1 MIAGKSGE
9 VIITNDGA
17 TILQQME
24 VAHPTAKMLVDLAK
38 AQDTEAGDGT
48 TSVTVLCGAF
58 LDAAQKLL
66 EKGIHPT
73 IISEA
78 FVVAEQQAVKFI
90 EAISSPV
97 DLTDR
102 EQLIKVAS
110 TSLNSK
116 VVSQNAQVLAP
127 VAVDAMLRIIDP
139 TTATNVDLRDVAIV
153 KKIGGTIDDT
163 ELVDGLVFTQKA
175 VKAAGGPTRV
185 PNAKIGLI
193 QFCLSPPKTD
203 IDQSV
208 IVSDYAQMDRILK
221 EERKYILDLCKKI
234 QKTGCNVLFIQ
245 KSILRDAV
253 TDLSLHFLAKMK
265 ILVVNDIERD
275 DIEFICKTVGCT
287 PAASIETFTAEK
299 LGKADL
305 VAEEATPDSKIV
317 RVSGVPNPGK
327 TVTIFVRASN
337 KMTLDEVRARSRPRP
352 SPRRFAHYAPRANCR
367 HTARAQADRSIHDAL
382 CVLRCLVKKRYLTP
396 GGGAPEAEAS
406 FRLAHWSNELPG
418 MQAYCVKAFATAL
431 DVRARARARACACTR
446 TSHAVANALTLKAC
460 MPGSRLS
467 ARTGARARAHA
478 RPWRPVGA
486 SARSRPAAPRAHA
499 LGARSAP
506 PRRAGHPVHA
516 LGERGA
522 ERHQHGDRAAQPAC
536 GRRGVGGDQRAQGGD
551 RRHPRGERAG
561 TTAGVHLGHLARHRV
576 RAHDPQDRRHGDDAL
591 SASSCN
597 VVRLAPRPR
606 GLDRGLAPGSRCQ
619 VECRGWSRRPA
630 RSARAGHGTKL
641 RVRHGPTAS
650 ALAMWAC
657 FVRSWREHH
666 LQPNSA
672 TRN

>member
-1 MIAGKSGE
+1 MVPNVSTRGDMLRQRGQEKSVRENNIGAAKAVANAVRTSLGPKGMDKMISGKNGD

-38 AQDTEAGDGT
+38 SQDTEAGDGT
-48 TSVTVLCGAF
+48 TSVTVLCGAI

-73 IISEA
+73 LISEA
-78 FVVAEQQAVKFI
+78 FLVAEQQAQKFI

-102 EQLIKVAS
+102 DQLIKVAS

-139 TTATNVDLRDVAIV
+139 ATATNVDLRDVAIV
-153 KKIGGTIDDT
+153 KKLGGTIDDT

-185 PNAKIGLI
+185 ANAKIGLI

-275 DIEFICKTVGCT
+275 DVEFICKTVGCS
-287 PAASIETFTAEK
+287 PIASIESFTAEK

-317 RVSGVPNPGK
+317 RVTGVPNPGK

-337 KMTLDEVRARSRPRP
+337 RMLLDE
-352 SPRRFAHYAPRANCR
+352 
-367 HTARAQADRSIHDAL
+367 ADRSIHDAL

-406 FRLAHWSNELPG
+406 YRLAHWANGLPG
-418 MQAYCVKAFATAL
+418 MQAYCVKQFATAL
-431 DVRARARARACACTR
+431 DVIPYTLSENAGLNAISMVTELRNRHAAGE
-446 TSHAVANALTLKAC
+446 TS
-460 MPGSRLS
+460 
-467 ARTGARARAHA
+467 
-478 RPWRPVGA
+478 
-486 SARSRPAAPRAHA
+486 
-499 LGARSAP
+499 
-506 PRRAGHPVHA
+506 AGIN
-516 LGERGA
+516 
-522 ERHQHGDRAAQPAC
+522 
-536 GRRGVGGDQRAQGGD
+536 
-551 RRHPRGERAG
+551 
-561 TTAGVHLGHLARHRV
+561 V
-576 RAHDPQDRRHGDDAL
+576 RKMCISDIREE
-591 SASSCN
+591 N
-597 VVRLAPRPR
+597 VVVPLLVYTSAISLAT
-606 GLDRGLAPGSRCQ
+606 
-619 VECRGWSRRPA
+619 EC
-630 RSARAGHGTKL
+630 
-641 RVRHGPTAS
+641 VRMI
-650 ALAMWAC
+650 LKIDDMVM
-657 FVRSWREHH
+657 VR
-666 LQPNSA
+666 
-672 TRN
+672 